1 MRQKKLAAKYLEAAV
16 VLLIIAAIWLVMF
29 LPVTVYFLVSGY
41 NINFN
46 KTTCSRNFSSR
57 SRHDYDRS

>member
-1 MRQKKLAAKYLEAAV
+1 MGQKKLAAKYLEAAV

-41 NINFN
+41 INSN
-46 KTTCSRNFSSR
+46 KTTCSREFSSR